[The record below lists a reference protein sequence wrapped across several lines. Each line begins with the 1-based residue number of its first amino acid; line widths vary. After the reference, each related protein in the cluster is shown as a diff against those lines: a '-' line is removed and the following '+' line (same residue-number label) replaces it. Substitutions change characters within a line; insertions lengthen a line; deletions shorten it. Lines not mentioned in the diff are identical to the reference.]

1 MEPLK
6 SDFSEATEASKVKRI
21 FRFLTNNKI
30 NPVVKAGLTTGF
42 IGSLNYEYLCFEGTH
57 P

>member
-1 MEPLK
+1 MFFIESLGNRK
-6 SDFSEATEASKVKRI
+6 KISVYISSDI
-21 FRFLTNNKI
+21 FDKI